1 MSAEVGYVSS
11 YDFIQLNEIEI
22 KVKFLIR
29 NSSKSILDRQPLQR
43 TDGSLEWY
51 PWIRILRVP
60 LDSY

>member
-29 NSSKSILDRQPLQR
+29 ISSNYSKCNI
-43 TDGSLEWY
+43 
-51 PWIRILRVP
+51 
-60 LDSY
+60 